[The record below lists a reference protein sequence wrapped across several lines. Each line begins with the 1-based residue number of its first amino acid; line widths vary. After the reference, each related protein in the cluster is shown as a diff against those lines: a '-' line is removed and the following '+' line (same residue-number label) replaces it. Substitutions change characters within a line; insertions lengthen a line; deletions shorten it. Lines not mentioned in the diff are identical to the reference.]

1 MAIYLKKYLSGF
13 AITVVSSTL
22 LLLFGEILPKSIA
35 RQRASFFTLHFSLL
49 LRAIYFL
56 LYPLIWFVIEISG
69 FLLRL
74 FGMEKESVKRF
85 FTRKDIEMLVKEGE
99 QVGLVNKDER
109 GLISRCILRS
119 NQKVRDIMIP
129 RTEITALKENES
141 ISKVLK
147 IFEKTG
153 YSRLPVMGK
162 TMDEILGFVTAK
174 DILLKEP
181 ANLRQ
186 IMRNL
191 LFVPETRV
199 IANLL
204 REMQKKRMGMAIVVD
219 EYGGTAGLVT
229 LEDIVEEFF
238 GDIQDEFDEDTNLYR
253 KIGPQQI
260 DVNAKIHVDELN
272 ERFGLN
278 LPVGEYKTL
287 GGLLIEHLGRIPKR
301 REKIEID
308 TRTFVIL
315 SASKKKINWVRIIR

>member
-1 MAIYLKKYLSGF
+1 M
-13 AITVVSSTL
+13 
-22 LLLFGEILPKSIA
+22 
-35 RQRASFFTLHFSLL
+35 
-49 LRAIYFL
+49 
-56 LYPLIWFVIEISG
+56 LYPLIWLVTALSR
-69 FLLRL
+69 LLL
-74 FGMEKESVKRF
+74 KLLGMEKGSVKRF
-85 FTRKDIEMLVKEGE
+85 FTRKDMEMLVKEGE
-99 QVGLVNKDER
+99 QGGLVNKDER
-109 GLISRCILRS
+109 GLISRFILRS

-129 RTEITALKENES
+129 RTEIIAVKENES
-141 ISKVLK
+141 ISKVLN

-181 ANLRQ
+181 TNLRQ
-186 IMRNL
+186 VMRNL

-204 REMQKKRMGMAIVVD
+204 REMQEKRIGMAIVVD

-253 KIGPQQI
+253 KIGPHQI

-301 REKIEID
+301 QEKIEIG
-308 TRTFVIL
+308 TRTFIIL
-315 SASKKKINWVRIIR
+315 SASKKKINWVRIVR